1 MQAPKTTK
9 IYVTCPRRLVNE
21 AWAKLSESTGWTDEK
36 SLELRKEFFQLT
48 AEKAGKKKPGI
59 RFPENFVFTRSYKT
73 HSGRFMVVAHLSPT
87 YNDDQSV
94 TLTLNQF
101 GAYFKIW
108 ESEKV
113 QVASSECDTY
123 VQDTPIYL

>member
-1 MQAPKTTK
+1 MLATKTTQ
-9 IYVTCPRRLVNE
+9 INVTCPRRLVNE
-21 AWAKLSESTGWTDEK
+21 AWVKLAESTGWTDEK
-36 SLELRKEFFQLT
+36 AQELRTEFFRLT

-73 HSGRFMVVAHLSPT
+73 HSGRFMVVAHFSPT
-87 YNDDQSV
+87 YNEDQSV

-113 QVASSECDTY
+113 QMTSTECDTY
-123 VQDTPIYL
+123 THEAIV